1 MAKKPTIDASR
12 YSKPAN
18 LPGFLVELM
27 LSSLG
32 GVSLNYGG
40 GCQKISGNGHDMS
53 CPYTEK
59 ADKAHSQEC
68 VAANRHPGQVGY
80 SLSPPQEVRDEE
92 SSLRAGPDEEGE
104 GQAAHAAACAAGER
118 QRQPDLPFFRSVQG
132 ALLHLEEAL

>member
-1 MAKKPTIDASR
+1 PPVHMR
-12 YSKPAN
+12 N
-18 LPGFLVELM
+18 
-27 LSSLG
+27 LSSLRFPSDS
-32 GVSLNYGG
+32 SLW
-40 GCQKISGNGHDMS
+40 
-53 CPYTEK
+53 
-59 ADKAHSQEC
+59 HSHSC

-104 GQAAHAAACAAGER
+104 GQAAHAAACAARER